1 MKFIKIIL
9 LSLLFFSN
17 TSYSAKDSD
26 DIENIDLGIVTL
38 NTNNSSEDF
47 LSSYQNKIAHIIKN
61 YPQIEGKKLNAQI
74 FDITN
79 KVFYNFLLSSKGYK
93 TKDTDLMAMMY
104 FDQFA
109 INKEASSF
117 CFILYD
123 SKSTLLKSY
132 RLYSLFNS
140 EAITSYLAAHEMGHC
155 LYAHQYQ
162 IGNVKEKLTP
172 KENEQI
178 ADMFSIAYFLT
189 IGQKE
194 NAAKI
199 IRNVKSLQPDDI
211 HSNTEQ
217 LSEFF
222 NIFIDF
228 DNLQQYND
236 FEKLFKVSYKVFL
249 QIKGIPQ

>member
-1 MKFIKIIL
+1 MKIIFFI
-9 LSLLFFSN
+9 LFLFVNSCHAAN
-17 TSYSAKDSD
+17 NRETL
-26 DIENIDLGIVTL
+26 ENIDLGIVTL
-38 NTNNSSEDF
+38 NTSNSKEDF

-61 YPQIEGKKLNAQI
+61 YPQPKGKKLNAQI
-74 FDITN
+74 FDISN
-79 KVFYNFLLSSKGYK
+79 KVFYDFLISSRGYK
-93 TKDTDLMAMMY
+93 RKDTDLMAMMY
-104 FDQFA
+104 FEQFSV
-109 INKEASSF
+109 NQEESSF

-132 RLYSLFNS
+132 TLYSLFNN

-178 ADMFSIAYFLT
+178 ADMFSIAYFLV

-199 IRNVKSLQPDDI
+199 IRNIKTLKTNDI
-211 HSNTEQ
+211 HSNTEE
-217 LSEFF
+217 LSTFY
-222 NIFIDF
+222 NTFIDF
-228 DNLQQYND
+228 DNLEQHND
-236 FEKLFKVSYKVFL
+236 FDKLFKITYKVFL
-249 QIKGIPQ
+249 EIKAVPQ